1 MPLSPAGSICLP
13 TAEREQA
20 GANQAG
26 QAAVFEAR
34 ASSIARALDE
44 IGDKWCLLII
54 QEVFW
59 GINGFSAMR
68 EAIGVSRGVLADR
81 LRWLQR
87 VDCLR
92 RNPTRGSYHLTRKAR
107 DLHAC
112 AMMAIDWE
120 RRHYRTPELDD
131 VQLRHANCG
140 CSFTPVMRC
149 ATCGG
154 AVAGHDVSYAS
165 GPGARLDRRGKK
177 IRRRA
182 SRSAREVPSP
192 RSVYRHLVDIVGDRW
207 SANIIALAFHGHR
220 RFDDF
225 QRQLP
230 VASNILSERLRFL
243 EERGVFAAR
252 AYQQRP
258 RRYEYR
264 LTQKGWD
271 LFPFFLCLLQWGDR
285 WCDPEGRGP
294 PLLVRHAT
302 CGEPLRGVV
311 VCDSCGVAL
320 EPHQVTVELD

>member
-1 MPLSPAGSICLP
+1 MP
-13 TAEREQA
+13 TAEAAQA
-20 GANQAG
+20 GADEQG
-26 QAAVFEAR
+26 QASALTTR

-59 GINGFSAMR
+59 GINSFSAMR
-68 EAIGVSRGVLADR
+68 EATGVSRAVLADR
-81 LRWLQR
+81 LRWLQQ

-92 RNPTRGSYHLTRKAR
+92 RHPFRGSYHLTRKSR
-107 DLHAC
+107 DLHGG

-120 RRHYRTPELDD
+120 RRHYRTPGLDD
-131 VQLRHANCG
+131 VGLRHAGCG

-149 ATCGG
+149 AHCGG
-154 AVAGHDVSYAS
+154 SVDGREVSYAR
-165 GPGARLDRRGKK
+165 GPGARLDRRDKRL
-177 IRRRA
+177 RRRA

-192 RSVYRHLVDIVGDRW
+192 RSVYRNLIDIVGDRW

-225 QRQLP
+225 HRQLP
-230 VASNILSERLRFL
+230 VATNILSERLRFL
-243 EERGVFAAR
+243 GERGVFAAR

-258 RRYEYR
+258 QRFEYG

-285 WCDPEGRGP
+285 WCDPDGSGP
-294 PLLVRHAT
+294 PLLLRHSS
-302 CGEPLRGVV
+302 CGEPLYGVV
-311 VCDSCGVAL
+311 LCDACGVAV
-320 EPHQVTVELD
+320 EPHQVTVALD